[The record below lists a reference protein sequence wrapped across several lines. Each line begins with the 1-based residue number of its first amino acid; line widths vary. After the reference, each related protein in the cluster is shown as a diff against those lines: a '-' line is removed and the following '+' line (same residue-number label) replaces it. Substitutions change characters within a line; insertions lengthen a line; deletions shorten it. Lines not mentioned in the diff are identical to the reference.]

1 MDTSKDPS
9 SDLGRTQDDS
19 VRTILIHYDE
29 IGIKGNNRPMFENAL
44 MKNLEEK
51 VCTQKLAGVVKKLYG
66 RIEIRIDEIKDEEEW
81 IKLVQT
87 TFGISNFSFA
97 WKVENNIDAVE
108 TVLLEILKKKDFET
122 FRMSAKRGTRLS
134 DLDSMQVNIELGGRI
149 VEKLGKKVKLEN
161 ADVECHLET
170 LNKDVFIYLEKLP
183 GPGGLP
189 VGVSGVAG
197 IMLSGGIDSPVAAW
211 YAMKRGL
218 RPVYIHFH
226 SAPYTNDLSIDKVKQ
241 LKTEL
246 DSFSPGA
253 KLYLVPFGDLQKQ
266 LMLNIPDKFRIIM
279 YRRYMIRLAVAIG
292 KCEKIQAIIT
302 GEALGQVASQ
312 TLENIT
318 VVEAV
323 ATLPILRPL
332 IGFDKREIIDK
343 AKIIGTYETS
353 ILPHEDCCTVF
364 MPKSPETRAKPYE
377 VESVESKLDLDD
389 LMRET
394 MEKTEVI

>member
-1 MDTSKDPS
+1 MI
-9 SDLGRTQDDS
+9 
-19 VRTILIHYDE
+19 RTILIHYDE

-51 VCTQKLAGVVKKLYG
+51 VHAKKLSGVVKKLYG
-66 RIEIRIDEIKDEEEW
+66 RIEIRIDEMKDEEEW

-97 WKVENNIDAVE
+97 YKVPINIDAVE
-108 TVLLEILKKKDFET
+108 EVLLEILKDKDFET

-134 DLDSMQVNIELGGRI
+134 DLDSMQVNMELGGRI
-149 VEKLGKKVKLEN
+149 LEKMDKKVKLEN
-161 ADVECHLET
+161 ADVECHVET
-170 LNKDVFIYLEKLP
+170 LNKDAFVYLEKLP

-189 VGVSGVAG
+189 VGVSGTAG

-211 YAMKRGL
+211 YMMKRGL

-226 SAPYTNDLSIDKVKQ
+226 SAPYTNDLSMDKVKQ
-241 LKTEL
+241 LKSEL
-246 DSFSPGA
+246 DDYSPGA
-253 KLYLVPFGDLQKQ
+253 KLFMVPFGDIQKQ
-266 LMLNIPDKFRIIM
+266 IMLQVPDKLRIIM
-279 YRRYMIRLAVAIG
+279 YRRYMIRLTEAIG
-292 KCEKIQAIIT
+292 KREKIKVIVT

-312 TLENIT
+312 TLENLT
-318 VVEAV
+318 VVESV

-343 AKIIGTYETS
+343 SKIIGTYDTS

-364 MPKSPETRAKPYE
+364 MPKSPETRAKLDE

-389 LMRET
+389 LLKET
-394 MEKTEVI
+394 IEKTEVI